1 MTKYVYMFSEGNANM
16 RDLLGGK
23 GANLAEMTGMG
34 LPVPQGFTITT
45 EACNRYYDEGRV
57 ISEEIK
63 QEIVDAMREEE
74 ERTGKVFGD
83 PEKPLLVS
91 VRSGSRASMPGMMD
105 TVLNLGLNDEVVEG
119 LAKLTDNE
127 RFAYDSYRRFI
138 MMFGD
143 VVMEVHK
150 DLFEDELGRIKAE
163 KGIVDD
169 LDLSAEDMK
178 RVAANF
184 KAIYER
190 EKGEAFPQD
199 PMVQL
204 MESIEAVFRSWNNP
218 RALFYRQMN
227 NIPSAWGT
235 AVNVQEMVYGNMG
248 ETSGTGVA
256 FTRDPATG
264 ENVLYGEYL
273 MNAQGEDVV
282 AGTRTPFPISHLQE
296 QFPEIYEEFKKYGD
310 ELEVHY
316 GDMQDLEFTIENGKL
331 FVLQTR
337 SGKRTASAALK
348 VAVDMVAEGILSRE
362 EAILH
367 IDPSQLD
374 ALMHPMFEDKA
385 LAAADQIAKGLP
397 ASPGAASG
405 KIVFSADQAFEL
417 AKEGEKVILVRDE
430 TSAEDIHGMSA
441 AEGILT
447 ARGGMTSH
455 AAVVARGM
463 GKCCVAGSS
472 EISIDYAK
480 GTMKADGRTFNA
492 GDWISLNGSTGTV
505 YAGQIATKEA
515 EQSDDFVTV
524 MEWADE
530 FREMD
535 VRANADSGHDAQ
547 VALNL
552 GAQGIGLTRTEHMFF
567 DPARIFSFRKMIVA
581 KDEET
586 RRNALEAILPD
597 QQQDFLEIFR
607 VMDGNPVV
615 IRLLDP
621 PLHEFLPQEE
631 AEVRE
636 LATNLNMEYDELK
649 SIISGLSELNPMLG
663 HRGCRLAI
671 SYPEIAEMQ
680 TKAIIGAAIE
690 ATKEGVRVIP
700 EIMVP
705 LVSDVKEL
713 EYLNGVIKPVADKM
727 IAESGVQL
735 AYMVGTML
743 EIPRAAMTS
752 DEIALEADFFS
763 FGTNDLTQMG
773 YGLSRDDAGPIL
785 DTYYEKGIFEADPT
799 AHIDRAGIGRLMRI
813 SCEDGRR
820 ARPDLELGIC
830 GEHGG
835 DPYSVE
841 FCQML
846 KLDYVSCSPYRVPIA
861 RLAAAQAA
869 LRYPRNK

>member
-16 RDLLGGK
+16 RELLGGK

-45 EACNRYYDEGRV
+45 EACNRYYDEGGV
-57 ISEEIK
+57 ISEEII
-63 QEIVDAMREEE
+63 QEIVDAMKEEE

-119 LAKLTDNE
+119 LAKLTENE

-138 MMFGD
+138 MMFAD

-150 DLFEDELGRIKAE
+150 DLFEEELDRIKAE
-163 KGIVDD
+163 KGVK
-169 LDLSAEDMK
+169 LDLELTADDMK
-178 RVAANF
+178 TVVKNF

-199 PMVQL
+199 PMAQL
-204 MESIEAVFRSWNNP
+204 MESITAVFRSWNNP

-227 NIPSAWGT
+227 NIPSKWGT

-273 MNAQGEDVV
+273 INAQGEDVV
-282 AGTRTPFPISHLQE
+282 AGVRTPEPISHLQD
-296 QFPEIYEEFKKYGD
+296 QFPDIYDEFKKYAD
-310 ELEVHY
+310 ELELHY

-331 FVLQTR
+331 FILQTR

-348 VAVDMVAEGILSRE
+348 IAVDMVAEGILSRE

-374 ALMHPMFEDKA
+374 ALMHPMFEEKA

-397 ASPGAASG
+397 ASPGAATG
-405 KIVFSADQAFEL
+405 KIVFSADQAFEM

-472 EISIDYAK
+472 DISINYAQ
-480 GTMKADGRTFNA
+480 GTMKADGRTFHA
-492 GDWISLNGSTGTV
+492 GDWISLDGSTGTV
-505 YAGQIATKEA
+505 YAGQIATKDA

-547 VALNL
+547 VALGL

-567 DPARIFSFRKMIVA
+567 DPERIFSFRRMIVA

-586 RRNALEAILPD
+586 RREALAAILPD
-597 QQQDFLEIFR
+597 QKQDFLEIFR
-607 VMDGNPVV
+607 VMDGKPVV

-631 AEVRE
+631 SEVRQ
-636 LATNLNMEYDELK
+636 LAKSLDMDLEELK
-649 SIISGLSELNPMLG
+649 SIIAGLSELNPMLG

-690 ATKEGVRVIP
+690 ATK
-700 EIMVP
+700 
-705 LVSDVKEL
+705 
-713 EYLNGVIKPVADKM
+713 
-727 IAESGVQL
+727 
-735 AYMVGTML
+735 
-743 EIPRAAMTS
+743 
-752 DEIALEADFFS
+752 
-763 FGTNDLTQMG
+763 
-773 YGLSRDDAGPIL
+773 
-785 DTYYEKGIFEADPT
+785 
-799 AHIDRAGIGRLMRI
+799 
-813 SCEDGRR
+813 
-820 ARPDLELGIC
+820 
-830 GEHGG
+830 
-835 DPYSVE
+835 
-841 FCQML
+841 
-846 KLDYVSCSPYRVPIA
+846 
-861 RLAAAQAA
+861 
-869 LRYPRNK
+869 